1 MNEKGIKVKF
11 QKFNKAWIQLHKR
24 KPAAISTMVTYLLY
38 FKLVGLV
45 FPSGTVHDILGDPD
59 GWLTWEFPSQ
69 VRR

>member
-1 MNEKGIKVKF
+1 MDSIT
-11 QKFNKAWIQLHKR
+11 QR

-69 VRR
+69 VRK